1 MKILC
6 IADHVDPRVYSNAIK
21 ERFKDVDLVLSAGDL
36 PMDYL
41 GFIVTCL
48 NKTLY
53 FVFGNHNLKYLGRFN
68 KKYEKQFIPPHQRL
82 KSFGSTYVG
91 FNVKYNKK
99 NDLIIMGLGGCKK
112 YNNADNQHTEFEMYK
127 HMIRLLP
134 KLLFNK
140 IFRGRYLDIL
150 LTHAAPRGIH
160 DKEDPCHV
168 GFKSF
173 KWFMRKFSPQYLLH
187 GHIHLYNI
195 NEKKITDYY
204 NTRVINVYDHFVLD
218 FDKEADNG
226 PQHVK

>member
-6 IADHVDPRVYSNAIK
+6 IADHVDPMVYSNAIK
-21 ERFKDVDLVLSAGDL
+21 ERFKDVDLVISAGDL

-41 GFIVTCL
+41 GFVVSSL
-48 NKTLY
+48 NKPLY
-53 FVFGNHNLKYLGRFN
+53 FVFGNHNLKYLGEYN
-68 KKYEKQFIPPHQRL
+68 KRYENRYLPENQKA

-91 FNVKYNKK
+91 FKVHYDRK
-99 NDLIIMGLGGCKK
+99 NDLIIMGLGGSKK
-112 YNNADNQHTEFEMYK
+112 YNSSPSQYTEFDMYYQ
-127 HMIRLLP
+127 MIKLLP
-134 KLLFNK
+134 KLIFNK

-160 DKEDPCHV
+160 DKEDPCHI

-195 NEKKITDYY
+195 NTKKVTDYY
-204 NTRVINVYDHFVLD
+204 KTRVINVYDHYVLD
-218 FDKEADNG
+218 IEREGK
-226 PQHVK
+226 K